1 MMASKTKQKKRP
13 SMQDVADLAGVSR
26 TTVSFVLNKVES
38 ANIPTDTQDRVLA
51 AAKELNYRRNAL
63 ASGLRSQKTH
73 TIGFVSDV
81 IASTPFAGRI
91 VQGAQERAWEENYLL
106 LLVNTGNNQA
116 MKKTAVETLLDRQVD
131 GIIYATMYH
140 REVHPPASIREV
152 PTVLLDCFVADHSLP
167 SVVPDE
173 IRGGYEATSYL
184 IQQGHRKI
192 AFICDAVEVP
202 AHVGRLAGYKKAL
215 TEAEIPFDANLVAFD
230 ETTQQGGRDL
240 AKKLFNRADRPTA
253 LFCYNDR
260 MAMGAYDALNALNLS
275 IPDDVAVI
283 GFDDQDL
290 IAADLDPGLTTMA
303 LPHYEMGSWAVNHLL
318 ELINR
323 RHNGTE
329 QASKPKQQILECPLI
344 KRGSA

>member
-1 MMASKTKQKKRP
+1 
-13 SMQDVADLAGVSR
+13 MQDVADLAGVSR

-38 ANIPTDTQDRVLA
+38 ANIPTETQDRVFT

-81 IASTPFAGRI
+81 IASTPYAGRI
-91 VQGAQERAWEENYLL
+91 VQGAQARAWEENYLL

-116 MKKTAVETLLDRQVD
+116 MKKAAVETLLARQVD

-140 REVHPPASIREV
+140 REVHPPSSIRDV
-152 PTVLLDCFVADHSLP
+152 PTVLLDCFVADKSLP
-167 SVVPDE
+167 SVVPNE
-173 IRGGYEATSYL
+173 QLGGYTATNYL
-184 IQQGHRKI
+184 IQQGHRQI
-192 AFICDAVEVP
+192 AFICDAVNVP
-202 AHVGRLAGYKKAL
+202 AHVGRLAGYKQAL
-215 TEAEIPFDANLVAFD
+215 AEAQIPFDPDLVAFG
-230 ETTQQGGRDL
+230 ETLQQGGRVL
-240 AKKLFNRADRPTA
+240 TKKLFDRSNRPTA

-260 MAMGAYDALNALNLS
+260 MAMGAYDTLKMLNLS
-275 IPDDVAVI
+275 IPNDVAVI

-318 ELINR
+318 ELIER
-323 RHNGTE
+323 QHSGTE
-329 QASKPKQQILECPLI
+329 QLSKPKQQLLECPLI
-344 KRGSA
+344 RRQSA

>member
-1 MMASKTKQKKRP
+1 MIASKQKQKKRP

-38 ANIPTDTQDRVLA
+38 ANIPVETQERVLA
-51 AAKELNYRRNAL
+51 AAEELNYRRNIL

-81 IASTPFAGRI
+81 IASTPYAGRI

-106 LLVNTGNNQA
+106 LLVNTGDNQA
-116 MKKTAVETLLDRQVD
+116 MKKAAVETLLDRQVD

-140 REVHPPASIREV
+140 REVHPPTSIREV

-167 SVVPDE
+167 SVVPNE
-173 IRGGYEATSYL
+173 FLGGYTATQYL
-184 IQQGHRKI
+184 IKQGHRQI
-192 AFICDAVEVP
+192 AFICDVALVP

-215 TEAEIPFDANLVAFD
+215 AEAEIPFDRNLVAYGA
-230 ETTQQGGRDL
+230 TLQQGGREL
-240 AKKLFNRADRPTA
+240 TKTLFAQPNRPTA

-260 MAMGAYDALNALNLS
+260 MAMGAYDALKGLNLS
-275 IPDDVAVI
+275 IPHDVAVI

-318 ELINR
+318 ELI
-323 RHNGTE
+323 E
-329 QASKPKQQILECPLI
+329 QQQGGAEPISEPTQQLLACRLI
-344 KRGSA
+344 KRRSA